1 MTIAIQANAETRELY
16 VNNIIR
22 VWDSATCDQLARGR
36 NWYPT
41 ANQLAEM
48 MSDGHVV
55 KGAGVIAALSAN
67 KRWGE
72 NIVLANRAFGAGKA
86 SGHFSDAIRK
96 AERIMSGEQPEQVLP
111 MDIKTGHFY
120 RCILD
125 PTDPDAICIDRH
137 AHDIAVGE
145 RYGQRSRGL
154 GARGRY
160 ALMAHVYREA
170 AQRLGE
176 LPQVV
181 QAVTWVV
188 WTEQNKG
195 A

>member
-1 MTIAIQANAETRELY
+1 MTVPIKADAETREQY
-16 VNNIIR
+16 VSNIIR
-22 VWDSATCDQLARGR
+22 VWDSASYAQRARGE

-41 ANQLAEM
+41 ANQLADM
-48 MSDGHVV
+48 MSEGHTI

-67 KRWGE
+67 KSWGE
-72 NIVLANRAFGAGKA
+72 NIKLANRAFDSGKA
-86 SGHFSDAIRK
+86 SGHFGDAIRK
-96 AERIMSGEQPEQVLP
+96 VERIMSGELPDQVLP

-188 WTEQNKG
+188 WTEQIKG
-195 A
+195 I